1 MNVEFRLD
9 IKTLIAVGAFAA
21 TMGGFYYS
29 TTHRLGALEDKIE
42 NVQEDITI
50 IKKQLRRKLK

>member
-1 MNVEFRLD
+1 MEFKLD

-29 TTHRLGALEDKIE
+29 TTHRLSSLEDKIE
-42 NVQEDITI
+42 NVQDDVTI
-50 IKKQLRRKLK
+50 IKKQLRRKSK

>member
-1 MNVEFRLD
+1 MEIKLD

-29 TTHRLGALEDKIE
+29 TTHRLNSVEDKIE
-42 NVQEDITI
+42 NVQEDVTI
-50 IKKQLRRKLK
+50 IKKQLRRRSK

>member
-1 MNVEFRLD
+1 MEFRLD

-29 TTHRLGALEDKIE
+29 TTHRLDSVE
-42 NVQEDITI
+42 NKVENIQQDVTI
-50 IKKQLRRKLK
+50 IKKQLRRKSK

>member
-1 MNVEFRLD
+1 MEFRLD

-29 TTHRLGALEDKIE
+29 TTHRLDSVEDKVE
-42 NVQEDITI
+42 NIQQDVTI
-50 IKKQLRRKLK
+50 IKKQLRRKSK

>member
-1 MNVEFRLD
+1 VEFRLD

-29 TTHRLGALEDKIE
+29 TTHRLESVEDKVE
-42 NVQEDITI
+42 NIQQDVTI
-50 IKKQLRRKLK
+50 IKKQLRRKSK

>member
-1 MNVEFRLD
+1 MEFRLD

-29 TTHRLGALEDKIE
+29 TTHRLESVEDKVE
-42 NVQEDITI
+42 NIQQDVTI
-50 IKKQLRRKLK
+50 IKKQLRRKSK